1 VSVFVDTS
9 ALYALLDRSDQNHE
23 PAINAL
29 PGLAGK
35 ELITHS
41 YVVVESVALTQR
53 RLGADA
59 VRSLT
64 QTLIPGL
71 AIVWI
76 DEPSHSAGL
85 AALLAALPTA
95 VSFVDMVSFHV
106 MREGEIEAAFAFD
119 ADFRSAGFLTI
130 P

>member
-1 VSVFVDTS
+1 MSVLVDTS
-9 ALYALLDRSDQNHE
+9 ALYALLDRDDQDHE
-23 PAINAL
+23 AALAAL
-29 PGLAGK
+29 PALAEQ

-41 YVVVESVALTQR
+41 YVLVESVALTQR

-76 DEPSHSAGL
+76 DELSHAPVSPRFWPRCRRPYPSW
-85 AALLAALPTA
+85 TW
-95 VSFVDMVSFHV
+95 
-106 MREGEIEAAFAFD
+106 
-119 ADFRSAGFLTI
+119 
-130 P
+130 